1 MDALKNLGRTVTA
14 IAVAG
19 AVHSALAA
27 SPDSWPTFR
36 GPGRTAVSPDK
47 NLLEKWPA
55 EGPPLV
61 WRTTG
66 VGRGYSSLAI
76 TGGRIYTFGDT
87 LSEGAPDDSEYV
99 QCFDQKTGK
108 RLWLHKTTP
117 LWTEQGNVGWQ
128 SPRSTPTVDGDRVYV
143 LSPAGVLVAS
153 KTSDGSE
160 ISRIDLVKDYG
171 GKKADSWGYSE
182 SPLVDGDNLVCTP
195 GGKKTT
201 MAAFDKKTGK
211 EIWKSVREGDIGAGH
226 ASTVVS
232 NVGGTKVYVTT
243 TGSGALGV
251 RAEDGKVLWSYPI
264 EKTTA
269 VIPTPIIRGDLVFF
283 AMGYGTG
290 GGALLK
296 QVPQPGKEVKIEEV
310 YGLKPE
316 LKNKHGGVVLL
327 GDYLYADRD
336 DKGLPYCAE
345 FMTGKITWNEKRASG
360 KKSAAIAA
368 ADDHLYIR
376 FQDGT
381 MVLAK
386 ADPSSYQE
394 VGSFTPPGS
403 GERSS
408 WAHPVIVDGMLY
420 LRENDSILCY
430 DVRDKSAGSNAAGQ

>member
-1 MDALKNLGRTVTA
+1 MNALKHFGQ
-14 IAVAG
+14 AVA
-19 AVHSALAA
+19 AITVASVVHSATAA
-27 SPDSWPTFR
+27 APDTWPTFR
-36 GPGRTAVSPDK
+36 GPGRTAVSPDT
-47 NLLEKWPA
+47 NLLEKWP
-55 EGPPLV
+55 EDGPPLV

-66 VGRGYSSLAI
+66 VGRGFSSLAI
-76 TGGRIYTFGDT
+76 VDGKVYTFGDT
-87 LSEGAPDDSEYV
+87 LSEGAPDDSEYL

-117 LWTEQGNVGWQ
+117 LWTGQKNIGWQ

-143 LSPAGVLVAS
+143 LSPAGVLVACKS
-153 KTSDGSE
+153 ADGTE
-160 ISRIDLVKDYG
+160 IFRVDLVGQYG

-182 SPLVDGDNLVCTP
+182 SPLIDGEKVIVTP
-195 GGKKTT
+195 GGESTT
-201 MAAFDKKTGK
+201 MVAFDKKTGK
-211 EIWKSVREGDIGAGH
+211 EIWKNVREGDIGAGH
-226 ASTVVS
+226 ASVVTS
-232 NVGGTKVYVTT
+232 DIGGTKVYVTT

-283 AMGYGTG
+283 AMGYNTG

-296 QVPQPGKEVKIEEV
+296 QVPQANKDVKIEPV
-310 YGLKPE
+310 YDLKPE
-316 LKNKHGGVVLL
+316 LKNKHGGVVLV

-345 FMTGKITWNEKRASG
+345 FMTGKIVWPEKRGSG

-368 ADDHLYIR
+368 ADGHLYIR
-376 FQDGT
+376 YQDGV

-386 ADPSSYQE
+386 ADPSGYQE

-408 WAHPVIVDGMLY
+408 WAHPVIVDGMLFI
-420 LRENDSILCY
+420 RENDSIMCY
-430 DVRDKSAGSNAAGQ
+430 DVRDKSSGSSAASQ

>member
-1 MDALKNLGRTVTA
+1 MNVLKHFGQALAAITV
-14 IAVAG
+14 VAG
-19 AVHSALAA
+19 VHSASAA
-27 SPDSWPTFR
+27 DSWPTFR

-47 NLLEKWPA
+47 NLLEKWPS

-76 TGGRIYTFGDT
+76 TGGKIYTFGDT
-87 LSEGAPDDSEYV
+87 LSEGAQDDGEYL

-117 LWTEQGNVGWQ
+117 LWTEQKNIGWQ
-128 SPRSTPTVDGDRVYV
+128 SPRSTPTVDEDRVYV
-143 LSPAGVLVAS
+143 LSPAGVLVACR
-153 KTSDGSE
+153 TADGSE
-160 ISRIDLVKDYG
+160 IFRVDIVKDYG

-182 SPLVDGDNLVCTP
+182 SPTIDGDKLVITP

-201 MAAFDKKTGK
+201 MVAFDKKTGK
-211 EIWKSVREGDIGAGH
+211 EIWQAVREDDRGAGH
-226 ASTVVS
+226 ASIVTS

-251 RAEDGKVLWSYPI
+251 RAEDGKVLWNYPI

-269 VIPTPIIRGDLVFF
+269 VIPTPIVRNDLVFF

-296 QVPQPGKEVKIEEV
+296 QIPQPNHEMKVEPV
-310 YGLKPE
+310 YELKPE
-316 LKNKHGGVVLL
+316 LKNKHGGVVLV

-336 DKGLPYCAE
+336 SSGRPYCAE
-345 FMTGKITWNEKRASG
+345 FMTGKITWPDKRPSG
-360 KKSAAIAA
+360 KGSAAIAA
-368 ADDHLYIR
+368 ADGHLYIR
-376 FQDGT
+376 FDNGV

-386 ADPSSYQE
+386 ADPSAYEE

-408 WAHPVIVDGMLY
+408 WAHPVIVDGMLF
-420 LRENDSILCY
+420 LRDNDEILCY
-430 DVRDKSAGSNAAGQ
+430 DVRENSSRANAGGK

>member
-1 MDALKNLGRTVTA
+1 MNALNNYGRALAALTVAAT
-14 IAVAG
+14 
-19 AVHSALAA
+19 VHSAMAA
-27 SPDSWPTFR
+27 APDAWPTFR
-36 GPGRTAVSPDK
+36 GPGRTAVSPDT
-47 NLLEKWPA
+47 NLLEKWPE

-61 WRTTG
+61 WEAKG

-76 TGGRIYTFGDT
+76 VDGKIFTFGDT
-87 LSEGAPDDSEYV
+87 LPDAPGTDEYL

-108 RLWLHKTTP
+108 RLWMHKTTP
-117 LWTEQGNVGWQ
+117 LWTEQKNIGWQ

-143 LSPAGVLVAS
+143 LSPAGVLVACQS
-153 KTSDGSE
+153 ADGTE
-160 ISRIDLVKDYG
+160 LFRVDLVKDYG
-171 GKKADSWGYSE
+171 GKKADGWGYSE
-182 SPLVDGDNLVCTP
+182 SPLVDGDLLVCTP
-195 GGKKTT
+195 GGTKTT
-201 MAAFDKKTGK
+201 MVAFNKKTGK
-211 EIWKSVREGDIGAGH
+211 EVWKTVREGDVGAGH

-269 VIPTPIIRGDLVFF
+269 VIPTPIVRDDLVFF
-283 AMGYGTG
+283 AMGYNTG

-296 QVPQPGKEVKIEEV
+296 QIPQANKDVKIEPV
-310 YGLKPE
+310 YDLKPE
-316 LKNKHGGVVLL
+316 LKNKHGGVVLV

-345 FMTGKITWNEKRASG
+345 FMTGKIVWDEKRASG

-368 ADDHLYIR
+368 ADGHLYIR
-376 FQDGT
+376 FQDGV

-386 ADPSSYQE
+386 TDPSGYQE

-403 GERSS
+403 GERPS

-420 LRENDSILCY
+420 LRENDAILCY
-430 DVRDKSAGSNAAGQ
+430 DVRKKSASSNAAGQ